1 MTDVTIREMK
11 PADAEAVLALYQAGL
26 DGGNAS
32 FETSAPTWEAFDAG
46 RLDEHRFVAEQGH
59 EPRELLGWVAVTP
72 VSPRP
77 VYAGVVEHSIY
88 VSPAAQGRGVGRAL
102 LRALIE
108 STERAGIWTIQSGV
122 FGENTASLA
131 LHRAC
136 GFRTVGV
143 RSRVGRHGERWRD
156 VVLLERR
163 SPDRESPIAAFW
175 ATAGSLTADEV
186 VATMDELAGDDAAGL
201 FERASARD
209 FAGREA
215 EAEPLYREALAA
227 GLDDDLRPQ
236 AVIQLASTLRN
247 LGRAAEA
254 VTLLSE
260 AGELGAY
267 EQERLAFLA
276 LALVD
281 AGDEKRATA
290 LAVRALAENAPHYG
304 RALRAYAEG
313 L

>member
-1 MTDVTIREMK
+1 MTDVTIRPMA

-32 FETSAPTWEAFDAG
+32 FEITAPTWEAFDTG
-46 RLDEHRFVAEQGH
+46 RLDEHRFVATGERD
-59 EPRELLGWVAVTP
+59 EVLGWVAVTP
-72 VSPRP
+72 VSARP

-102 LRALIE
+102 LEALIE

-122 FGENTASLA
+122 FPENTPSLA

-136 GFRTVGV
+136 GFRTVGI
-143 RSRVGRHGERWRD
+143 RSRLGKHGDRWRD

-175 ATAGSLTADEV
+175 ATAGALPAGEV
-186 VATMDELAGDDAAGL
+186 VATMDGLAGEDAAGL

-215 EAEPLYREALAA
+215 EAEPLYRAALAA

-254 VTLLSE
+254 VTLLTE
-260 AGELGAY
+260 AGDLGAY
-267 EQERLAFLA
+267 EDERVAFLA

-290 LAVRALAENAPHYG
+290 LAVRALATHAPHYG
-304 RALRAYAEG
+304 RALTAYAEG